1 MERVDYRSKERDI
14 ALSKKFRYALI
25 GCGFFAQNHLH
36 AWSQNSDVELVA
48 TCDIDLEKASRA
60 AKTFGGRAY
69 SDVKEL
75 FANEKLDFV
84 DIATTPPTHKLIVEL
99 AAANGVAAICQKPLA
114 WEMSDAKAM
123 VDVMAEKKLPF
134 MVHENFRFQTPMRK
148 IKEIIESGAIGKP
161 FFGRISF
168 RTAHDVYSAQSWLVE
183 SERMIIIDV
192 AVHLFD
198 LARYFMGE
206 PETIFTSAHRINSM
220 IKGEDSATI
229 LMHMKNGTCIVDA
242 SYETKSD
249 HNTYP
254 QTFVIIEGTKGSVS
268 LSADYNLQT
277 VSGASVKNETVRIPN
292 HGWTSE
298 PWNAIQDSV
307 VNVNRHWIEC
317 LKTGKI
323 PETSGVDTL
332 KLLDI
337 TLGAYESIDT
347 GKAFNVGSLLT

>member
-1 MERVDYRSKERDI
+1 
-14 ALSKKFRYALI
+14 
-25 GCGFFAQNHLH
+25 
-36 AWSQNSDVELVA
+36 
-48 TCDIDLEKASRA
+48 
-60 AKTFGGRAY
+60 
-69 SDVKEL
+69 
-75 FANEKLDFV
+75 
-84 DIATTPPTHKLIVEL
+84 
-99 AAANGVAAICQKPLA
+99 
-114 WEMSDAKAM
+114 MSDAKSM
-123 VDVMAEKKLPF
+123 VKSMAEKNLPF

-148 IKEIIESGAIGKP
+148 IREIIESGEIGRP

-206 PETIFTSAHRINSM
+206 PNKIFTSAHRVNPI

-229 LMHMKNGTCIVDA
+229 LMHMDEATCIVDA

-254 QTFVIIEGTKGSVS
+254 QTFVLIEGTKGTIT
-268 LSADYNLQT
+268 LSADYNLQV
-277 VSGASVKNETVRIPN
+277 VSENAVTNKIISIPD
-292 HGWTSE
+292 HGWTTE

-317 LKTGKI
+317 LKTGKN
-323 PETSGVDTL
+323 PETNGFDTL

-347 GKAFNVGSLLT
+347 GQVFNVGTLLK

>member
-1 MERVDYRSKERDI
+1 MTQ
-14 ALSKKFRYALI
+14 KKFRYALI
-25 GCGFFAQNHLH
+25 GCGFFAQNHLN
-36 AWSQNSDVELVA
+36 AWSQNPDAELVA
-48 TCDIDLEKASRA
+48 TCDVDFEKAQA
-60 AKTFGGRAY
+60 AAATFGGRAY
-69 SDVKEL
+69 SSAEEL

-84 DIATTPPTHKLIVEL
+84 DIATTPPTHKMMVEL

-114 WEMSDAKAM
+114 WEMTDAKAM
-123 VDVMAEKKLPF
+123 VKAMADKNLPF
-134 MVHENFRFQTPMRK
+134 MVHENFRFQNPMRK
-148 IKEIIESGAIGKP
+148 IKEIIDSGAIGRP

-168 RTAHDVYSAQSWLVE
+168 RTAHDVYSAQSWLIE

-198 LARYFMGE
+198 LARYFIGE
-206 PETIFTSAHRINSM
+206 PNTIFTSAHRVNPK

-229 LMHMKNGTCIVDA
+229 LMRMKDATCIVDA

-254 QTFVIIEGTKGSVS
+254 QTFVIIEGTKGSIT
-268 LSADYNLQT
+268 LSADYHLQV
-277 VSGASVKNETVRIPN
+277 VSGTSVTNEVIKIPD

-307 VNVNRHWIEC
+307 VNVNRHWVEC
-317 LKTGKI
+317 LETGKT
-323 PETSGVDTL
+323 PETSGADTL

-347 GKAFNVGSLLT
+347 GQVFTVGSLLK

>member
-1 MERVDYRSKERDI
+1 
-14 ALSKKFRYALI
+14 
-25 GCGFFAQNHLH
+25 
-36 AWSQNSDVELVA
+36 
-48 TCDIDLEKASRA
+48 
-60 AKTFGGRAY
+60 
-69 SDVKEL
+69 
-75 FANEKLDFV
+75 
-84 DIATTPPTHKLIVEL
+84 
-99 AAANGVAAICQKPLA
+99 
-114 WEMSDAKAM
+114 
-123 VDVMAEKKLPF
+123 
-134 MVHENFRFQTPMRK
+134 
-148 IKEIIESGAIGKP
+148 
-161 FFGRISF
+161 
-168 RTAHDVYSAQSWLVE
+168 
-183 SERMIIIDV
+183 
-192 AVHLFD
+192 
-198 LARYFMGE
+198 MGE

-220 IKGEDSATI
+220 IKGDDSATI

-292 HGWTSE
+292 HGWTYE